1 MLLPA
6 ANFWKQTHLEK
17 YIPVP
22 LMRSLFYQMHN
33 IIADLCLILL
43 NLKMSITISNWGLI
57 WKYNRYARKSQN
69 DATTNQIILKTLTWG
84 EWPSEQS
91 HCKGIGRFLAETLLS
106 ALSGLGTQPYYK
118 TPSDLW
124 VKASIKATMNTGWV
138 TLSP

>member
-1 MLLPA
+1 MLLPV

-33 IIADLCLILL
+33 IIADSCLPLL

-57 WKYNRYARKSQN
+57 CKYNRYARKSQN

-84 EWPSEQS
+84 ERASEQS

-118 TPSDLW
+118 TPSDLR